1 MRRLV
6 FIVALLTGLA
16 LPQAA
21 VGGTLATTY
30 PVGHQPFGVVVDP
43 LDGRVYVSNNG
54 GTTVSVVDPVSA
66 SVRTANAGMQPGL
79 LALDS
84 AARRLY
90 VSNYADQTITVLD
103 LATLSQ
109 VTTIYDGGGL
119 GIAVDPAAHLVFAA
133 RGTEFVSID
142 TRTNTVLTFVSPS
155 GLQSWFGVA
164 VDPTLHRVYV
174 TNIQGPT
181 PTLEVLNESDLGV
194 VAEIPLPKSVRF
206 AFAVDASTHNV
217 YLASEDPAGP
227 PFASSE
233 LYVVDSSSLAVVKT
247 APLGGYPGGIAL
259 SSAKHRIYV
268 ADNSG
273 RRLLELDDQTLA
285 LTSATSLPWAPQQLA
300 LHSDGRIYVAGN
312 TGDVLGAVVVGNN
325 PPVVDSVTLSPAAPR
340 TNDTVQATVAAHD
353 PDGDTVALSYQWSR
367 NGSPI
372 AGATGSSL
380 DLSQSGAGDR
390 GDTVSVQV
398 TASDGV
404 ATANGGAS
412 VVVADTAP
420 SASVS
425 LSNTSPGTADVVT
438 ATAAASDADGDQLS
452 YTFTWKVNGLVR
464 KTTSGPNASDTFD
477 LGVAGN
483 GDRGDTLAVELVVS
497 DGTLSSTTS
506 SATAM
511 VVGSA
516 PTVTVSLNDATPRKK
531 DTVVATAVGHDADL
545 ATLTFT
551 WTWRVNGDT
560 KRTSTG
566 TDPSDSFD
574 LRGNATNG
582 DTVTVTVTANDGFA
596 TSAPATATA
605 TVTQG
610 NAPGDR

>member
-194 VAEIPLPKSVRF
+194 VAEIPLPKSV
-206 AFAVDASTHNV
+206 
-217 YLASEDPAGP
+217 
-227 PFASSE
+227 
-233 LYVVDSSSLAVVKT
+233 
-247 APLGGYPGGIAL
+247 
-259 SSAKHRIYV
+259 
-268 ADNSG
+268 
-273 RRLLELDDQTLA
+273 
-285 LTSATSLPWAPQQLA
+285 
-300 LHSDGRIYVAGN
+300 
-312 TGDVLGAVVVGNN
+312 
-325 PPVVDSVTLSPAAPR
+325 
-340 TNDTVQATVAAHD
+340 
-353 PDGDTVALSYQWSR
+353 
-367 NGSPI
+367 
-372 AGATGSSL
+372 
-380 DLSQSGAGDR
+380 
-390 GDTVSVQV
+390 
-398 TASDGV
+398 
-404 ATANGGAS
+404 
-412 VVVADTAP
+412 
-420 SASVS
+420 
-425 LSNTSPGTADVVT
+425 
-438 ATAAASDADGDQLS
+438 
-452 YTFTWKVNGLVR
+452 
-464 KTTSGPNASDTFD
+464 
-477 LGVAGN
+477 
-483 GDRGDTLAVELVVS
+483 
-497 DGTLSSTTS
+497 SST
-506 SATAM
+506 
-511 VVGSA
+511 
-516 PTVTVSLNDATPRKK
+516 
-531 DTVVATAVGHDADL
+531 
-545 ATLTFT
+545 
-551 WTWRVNGDT
+551 W
-560 KRTSTG
+560 STRAR
-566 TDPSDSFD
+566 SRS
-574 LRGNATNG
+574 
-582 DTVTVTVTANDGFA
+582 
-596 TSAPATATA
+596 
-605 TVTQG
+605 
-610 NAPGDR
+610 